1 MMPMLPPPASP
12 SPLAGEG
19 RAPAS
24 PSPLAGEGRGGGSAV
39 RIVKKLRVRNPHHL
53 TAAGS
58 VAGQRIVQ
66 PPTIE
71 HPLEVRQPLG
81 IGDVRHRQ
89 QPLELISRDP
99 KAAIDRLDG

>member
-24 PSPLAGEGRGGGSAV
+24 PSPLVGEGRGGGSAV

-71 HPLEVRQPLG
+71 HPLEVRQPRSEERRVGKEWRCRRWAEWLRKKQ
-81 IGDVRHRQ
+81 D
-89 QPLELISRDP
+89 
-99 KAAIDRLDG
+99 